1 MIFGAVL
8 VEYEEAVM
16 EEGMLLGGICGLEY
30 GEGVFEL
37 ANAIA
42 HAGDASV
49 KMFRGGDD
57 EAAEIGNNE
66 VKERRE
72 CDEKTYRVPC
82 PVARLPIKGVG
93 HERGE

>member
-1 MIFGAVL
+1 M
-8 VEYEEAVM
+8 
-16 EEGMLLGGICGLEY
+16 
-30 GEGVFEL
+30 

-49 KMFRGGDD
+49 KMFCGGDD
-57 EAAEIGNNE
+57 EAAEFGNNV

-82 PVARLPIKGVG
+82 PVARLPIKGGG